1 MYETEDSIVDFE
13 KVKRSTGKMKLPD
26 DDIKAKIN
34 VFNKSEVDRKE
45 RLVNVESSLNLYNKY
60 KDMPSASRAY
70 SDIRDYIKTF
80 MDNALVTSTKTGLG
94 QRLDPNLANMTV
106 KPAAMRRIAA
116 TLREGGSKERAD
128 LLERVAD
135 GINAIDPLTDDIT
148 LKEKN
153 KARQTL
159 INTIPKL
166 NKGGLV
172 SRRG

>member
-1 MYETEDSIVDFE
+1 M
-13 KVKRSTGKMKLPD
+13 
-26 DDIKAKIN
+26 
-34 VFNKSEVDRKE
+34 
-45 RLVNVESSLNLYNKY
+45 YNKY